1 MGGALAAFAAGL
13 ALLTSAP
20 QAAPAAARSQVRPTI
35 SASGEHPCAISG
47 GRAYCWG
54 NNNDGEL
61 GDGTTVSAS
70 VPVAV
75 NTSGALAGKTLIEVT
90 TGDSLDTCAL
100 DTAGA
105 AYCWGNG
112 ALGLLGD
119 GSTISSTLP
128 VAVQTSGVLA
138 GKTLTQISAGYN
150 ETCALDSAGAAFCW
164 GNNNDGEL
172 GDGSTTASSVPVA
185 VSTSGVLAGKTL
197 TQISAGFL
205 QVCAVD
211 TTGVAYCWGFN
222 GSGQLGH
229 PGLSD
234 SDVPVA
240 VDRGG
245 VLAGKR
251 LTQISAGFLQV
262 CAVDSTGLG
271 YCWGNDSYG
280 QLGDGTI
287 ASSDV
292 PVAVTSRGVLAGKAL
307 TQISTN
313 FYQTCA
319 VDSVGVAF
327 CWGGNPDGEL
337 GNSTTKNSDVPVAV
351 NASGVLAG
359 QAMAQI
365 SSGDNNTCTLGRIGA
380 AYCWG
385 SNEHGQLGDGTA
397 ALGSN
402 VPVAVTSFGSRPP
415 QPPSHVTAKAG
426 NTSAAVSWK
435 GPASLGSGTLTGY
448 MATATPRGRTCST
461 RKATTCTIR
470 YLVNGTIYRI
480 TVITRTSTS
489 HSVAS
494 APATVTPRG

>member
-1 MGGALAAFAAGL
+1 MPGSVARLLRGAPGRWAMGGALAAFAAGL

-138 GKTLTQISAGYN
+138 GKTLTQIS
-150 ETCALDSAGAAFCW
+150 S
-164 GNNNDGEL
+164 
-172 GDGSTTASSVPVA
+172 
-185 VSTSGVLAGKTL
+185 
-197 TQISAGFL
+197 GFL

-222 GSGQLGH
+222 GSGHLGH

-319 VDSVGVAF
+319 VDSIGVAF

>member
-1 MGGALAAFAAGL
+1 MPGSVARLLRGDPGRWAMGGALAAFAAGL

-280 QLGDGTI
+280 QLGRAGGRHEPRR
-287 ASSDV
+287 AGRQGPHSDQHQLLPDV
-292 PVAVTSRGVLAGKAL
+292 RGGQRRRCVL
-307 TQISTN
+307 
-313 FYQTCA
+313 
-319 VDSVGVAF
+319 
-327 CWGGNPDGEL
+327 
-337 GNSTTKNSDVPVAV
+337 
-351 NASGVLAG
+351 
-359 QAMAQI
+359 
-365 SSGDNNTCTLGRIGA
+365 LGR
-380 AYCWG
+380 
-385 SNEHGQLGDGTA
+385 
-397 ALGSN
+397 
-402 VPVAVTSFGSRPP
+402 
-415 QPPSHVTAKAG
+415 
-426 NTSAAVSWK
+426 
-435 GPASLGSGTLTGY
+435 
-448 MATATPRGRTCST
+448 
-461 RKATTCTIR
+461 
-470 YLVNGTIYRI
+470 
-480 TVITRTSTS
+480 
-489 HSVAS
+489 
-494 APATVTPRG
+494 